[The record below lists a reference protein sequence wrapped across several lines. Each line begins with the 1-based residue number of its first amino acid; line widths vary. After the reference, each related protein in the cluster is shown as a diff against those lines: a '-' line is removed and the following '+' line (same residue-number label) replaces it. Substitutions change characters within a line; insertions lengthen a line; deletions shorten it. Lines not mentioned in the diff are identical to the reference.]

1 MWRYPVSL
9 TTEGGQVLVDFLDLP
24 AHTYGDDEDEAL
36 ARAVD
41 ALTSIIGAYM
51 RHRQPIPSPSAPKH
65 GAIAP
70 TVSLPPLLV
79 AKVELYNTMLVQQV
93 NKAELG
99 RRLHWHLPQVDR
111 VLDVRHASRLDQL
124 EQALAAVGKR
134 LELRVVEETARS
146 VP

>member
-1 MWRYPVSL
+1 MLRYPVSL
-9 TTEGGQVLVDFLDLP
+9 TAEGGHVLVDFLELP

-41 ALTSIIGAYM
+41 ALTTMIGAYM
-51 RHRQPIPSPSAPKH
+51 RYRQPIPAPSTPRR
-65 GAIAP
+65 GGR
-70 TVSLPPLLV
+70 TVVLPPLLV
-79 AKVELYNTMLVQQV
+79 AKVELYNTMLAQQV

-134 LELRVVEETARS
+134 LELHVVEKAAGVR
-146 VP
+146 

>member
-1 MWRYPVSL
+1 
-9 TTEGGQVLVDFLDLP
+9 
-24 AHTYGDDEDEAL
+24 
-36 ARAVD
+36 
-41 ALTSIIGAYM
+41 M
-51 RHRQPIPSPSAPKH
+51 RHRQPIPSPSAPQH
-65 GAIAP
+65 GAMAP

-79 AKVELYNTMLVQQV
+79 AKVELYNTMLGQQV

-134 LELRVVEETARS
+134 LELRVVEETARGGS
-146 VP
+146 